1 MSLPG
6 LIAAADRG
14 EGRLRVSVP
23 DRWMQGRTAYGGLTA
38 ALAFE
43 AARSAAPNLPP
54 LRSATIDFIGPL
66 AGTIEATT
74 EILRQG
80 KLAVWTETRVRSEAG
95 LGLRATFLFM
105 RDIES
110 SVDFNEGGAPPA
122 PAPEEAPEAMRK
134 GPANF
139 FTSNFDYRHALPIA
153 ERRTPDFL
161 RWIRLSQREGLDPMT
176 ELFAVADALPPAA
189 MPLYEKPGPVS
200 SLTWMVNLLTP
211 RPATRDGWWL
221 VRATSDYARH
231 GCSSQVMRIWDA
243 EGAPVT
249 SGMQS
254 VALFA

>member
-1 MSLPG
+1 MNLPR
-6 LIAAADRG
+6 LIASAERG
-14 EGRLRVSVP
+14 EGRLRAAIP
-23 DRWMQGRTAYGGLTA
+23 ENWMQGRTAYGGLSA

-43 AARSAAPNLPP
+43 AARSAAPDLPP
-54 LRSATIDFIGPL
+54 LRSATIDFVGPL
-66 AGTIEATT
+66 AGTVEASV
-74 EILRQG
+74 EILRSG
-80 KLAVWTETRVRSEAG
+80 KLALWAEARVRSEAG

-105 RDIES
+105 RDIAS

-122 PAPEEAPEAMRK
+122 PSPEEAQEAMRK

-139 FTSNFDYRHALPIA
+139 FTSNFDYRHALPVS

-161 RWIRLSQREGLDPMT
+161 RWIRLSEREGLDPVT
-176 ELFAVADALPPAA
+176 ELLCVADALPPAA
-189 MPLYEKPGPVS
+189 MPLYETPGPVS

-221 VRATSDYARH
+221 VRATSDYARF

-243 EGAPVT
+243 DGAPVT